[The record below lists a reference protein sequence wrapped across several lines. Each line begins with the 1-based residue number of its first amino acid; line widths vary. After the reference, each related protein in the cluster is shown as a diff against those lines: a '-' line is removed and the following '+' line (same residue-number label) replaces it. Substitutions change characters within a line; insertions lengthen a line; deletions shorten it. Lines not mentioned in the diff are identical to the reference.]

1 MDWRC
6 HDVRLARY
14 RFRTVLAQRW
24 TGYLTV
30 VVLVGLL
37 GGVALGSMAAARR
50 TKAAFPV
57 YLASTN
63 PSNLTLATGAW
74 QLGQPNGACV
84 EHHAGAR
91 LVTSFAADRP
101 CRQSHTA

>member
-1 MDWRC
+1 MSAATSG
-6 HDVRLARY
+6 LARY

-50 TKAAFPV
+50 TQAAFPDF
-57 YLASTN
+57 LASTN
-63 PSNLTLATGAW
+63 PSNLTLVTGAW
-74 QLGQPNGACV
+74 QLGQPNS
-84 EHHAGAR
+84 AGASPAGAH
-91 LVTSFAADRP
+91 LVTRLPLVSMSP
-101 CRQSHTA
+101 VHTA